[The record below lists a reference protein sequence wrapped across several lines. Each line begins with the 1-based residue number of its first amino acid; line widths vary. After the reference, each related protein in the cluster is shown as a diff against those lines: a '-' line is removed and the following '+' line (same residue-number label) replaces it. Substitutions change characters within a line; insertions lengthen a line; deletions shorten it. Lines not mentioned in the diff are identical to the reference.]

1 MSQAPAMKGRRWVAQ
16 GRVQGVGFR
25 WFIQGRAQG
34 MGIRGWVRNLPDGSV
49 EVVGVAAAGQ
59 LEAFEPVIRRGPP
72 GASVTLLTSEDVPHE
87 AVDTNSFI
95 IKR

>member
-1 MSQAPAMKGRRWVAQ
+1 MSQGPGGARRWVAQ

-25 WFIQGRAQG
+25 WFIQGRARQ

-49 EVVGVAAAGQ
+49 EVVGLAGGGE
-59 LEAFEPVIRRGPP
+59 LDAFEPVIRLGPP
-72 GASVTLLTSEDVPHE
+72 GAQVTSLTREDIPHE
-87 AVDTNSFI
+87 GVDTNSFI